1 MRLDAIKFVVMVKEE
16 GDIWLFASS
25 ADRAFDFHL
34 RLIISCWMVAD
45 YPLCELFF
53 LFASS
58 LLRSFRSCFPEIF
71 VASLILPRQKLA
83 RQCRMISP
91 SINLPSFSCTPKD
104 YPSIATIPLNQ
115 STTTS
120 SRYICP
126 SC

>member
-71 VASLILPRQKLA
+71 VASFILPRQKLA

-91 SINLPSFSCTPKD
+91 PINLPSFSYTSKD
-104 YPSIATIPLNQ
+104 HLSLAPWPLNE
-115 STTTS
+115 SLTDS
-120 SRYICP
+120 SKYTCP